1 MRYRRLGR
9 TNLMV
14 SEIGLG
20 GLWLSS
26 KDQETGIQIVQKAL

>member
-1 MRYRRLGR
+1 MSMQYRRLGR

-20 GLWLSS
+20 GEWLERHTT
-26 KDQETGIQIVQKAL
+26 QECEAIIRR